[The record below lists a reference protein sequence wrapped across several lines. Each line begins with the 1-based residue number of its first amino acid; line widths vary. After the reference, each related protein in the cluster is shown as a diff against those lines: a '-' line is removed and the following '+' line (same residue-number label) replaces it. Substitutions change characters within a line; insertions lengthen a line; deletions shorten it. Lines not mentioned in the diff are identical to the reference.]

1 MPSWIQSYAAPI
13 AAAAAVATFILT
25 ALHFLIAV
33 PIHNRFDDLR
43 ADMYGRF
50 DAVDQR
56 FDAVDQRFE
65 DFQENVNQ
73 RFDTVNQRLDQ
84 LIGVVSELSRFTV
97 GIAERVSRHE
107 GQIQAI
113 QQQLQV
119 EGAP

>member
-56 FDAVDQRFE
+56 FE

-73 RFDTVNQRLDQ
+73 RFDAVNQRLDQ
-84 LIGVVSELSRFTV
+84 LIGEVSELRRFTV
-97 GIAERVSRHE
+97 GIAERVSRNE

-113 QQQLQV
+113 RQQLQV
-119 EGAP
+119 EGGP

>member
-50 DAVDQR
+50 DA
-56 FDAVDQRFE
+56 ADQRFE
-65 DFQENVNQ
+65 DFQENVN
-73 RFDTVNQRLDQ
+73 NA
-84 LIGVVSELSRFTV
+84 SM
-97 GIAERVSRHE
+97 
-107 GQIQAI
+107 
-113 QQQLQV
+113 
-119 EGAP
+119 P